1 MLEVSERALRS
12 LRFTPFPPRS
22 NYPTFNLIISDE
34 ISDFYCFCKKKE
46 LILPNFCILRKDSG
60 IQYF

>member
-34 ISDFYCFCKKKE
+34 ISDFNCFCKKKRA
-46 LILPNFCILRKDSG
+46 NFAEFLYS
-60 IQYF
+60 